1 MTFRPPSAAL
11 CSFPAR
17 LAALVGYPLRAEHP
31 ELLGPLVPHSA
42 NPTQTCGTH
51 VAWIPAV
58 YVSPCRIRPQS
69 EASRRSQQSPT
80 YKKTMRHNSGS
91 VPQMSYH
98 QSRNEWVEQKSE
110 LPCALG

>member
-11 CSFPAR
+11 CSFQAK
-17 LAALVGYPLRAEHP
+17 LAGLVRYPFRAGHLE
-31 ELLGPLVPHSA
+31 PLVPPAPHSA
-42 NPTQTCGTH
+42 NPTPTCGTH

-58 YVSPCRIRPQS
+58 YVTPCRIRPQS
-69 EASRRSQQSPT
+69 EASRRSQRSPT
-80 YKKTMRHNSGS
+80 YKKIKRHNSGS

-110 LPCALG
+110 LPCG